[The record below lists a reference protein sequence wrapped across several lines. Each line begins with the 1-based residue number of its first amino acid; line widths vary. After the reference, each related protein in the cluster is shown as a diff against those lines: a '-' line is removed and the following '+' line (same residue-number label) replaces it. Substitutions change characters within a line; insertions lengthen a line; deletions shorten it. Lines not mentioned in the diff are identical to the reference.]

1 MKNRISANI
10 HNKTCFEFHT
20 RGMGIPARN
29 HEYYSGSTKQKT
41 MRNCKKAVSYL
52 MEESNSQTVCPA
64 ESHFVEAKTRLAN
77 YVRDLLVRNGFYI
90 FLEVLF
96 KKKKENM

>member
-1 MKNRISANI
+1 
-10 HNKTCFEFHT
+10 
-20 RGMGIPARN
+20 MGIPARS

-41 MRNCKKAVSYL
+41 TRNPKKVVSYL
-52 MEESNSQTVCPA
+52 MEESNSQTVCTA
-64 ESHFVEAKTRLAN
+64 QSHFVKAKTRLAN
-77 YVRDLLVRNGFYI
+77 YLRDLLVRNGFYI

>member
-1 MKNRISANI
+1 
-10 HNKTCFEFHT
+10 
-20 RGMGIPARN
+20 
-29 HEYYSGSTKQKT
+29 
-41 MRNCKKAVSYL
+41 

-96 KKKKENM
+96 KKKKENMWQRPYEANEPKIFTIRTFTEIVCRSPG